1 LTIKYIVDTINV
13 GKITS
18 MTVAE
23 AKTLYTTAQVK
34 TMIAKA
40 KLSKDDNPYSPEEWL
55 AKAERPNRGRPKK
68 EAVKQDIHIRLN
80 PSTLTK
86 LKALGR
92 GWQTKLSAKVDEW
105 VKQGTL

>member
-1 LTIKYIVDTINV
+1 MGKTI
-13 GKITS
+13 S

-23 AKTLYTTAQVK
+23 AKRLYTPTQVK

-40 KLSKDDNPYSPEEWL
+40 KISKDDNPYTSEEWR

-68 EAVKQDIHIRLN
+68 EVVKQDIHIRLN
-80 PSTLTK
+80 PSTLIK